1 LPEENGPMPD
11 MQRQLGRDG
20 SRQGAAPRK
29 LRHGSL
35 FTGIGG
41 FDLGLDWAGF
51 ETVWQVEIGD
61 FAVRVLQK
69 HWPDVK
75 RSDDITK
82 CGRHNLEPVDII
94 SGGFPCQQI
103 SFAGKREGIGTGE
116 NPTERSGL
124 WFEFRRIVGE
134 MRPRWVIIENVPG
147 LKNLGADEVL
157 SGMEALG
164 YACWPVVVGTDNLG
178 APHERK
184 RIWVLCRRNDDGAP
198 VQ

>member
-1 LPEENGPMPD
+1 MLDPQEQFELTASQQAPT
-11 MQRQLGRDG
+11 
-20 SRQGAAPRK
+20 AAK

-35 FTGIGG
+35 FSGVGG
-41 FDLGLDWAGF
+41 MDLGLEWAGF

-69 HWPDVK
+69 HWADVK
-75 RSDDITK
+75 RFGDITK

-103 SFAGKREGIGTGE
+103 SFAGNREGIGTGE

-134 MRPRWVIIENVPG
+134 MRPRWVIVENVPG

-164 YACWPVVVGTDNLG
+164 YACWPVVVGAGNLG
-178 APHERK
+178 APHERQ
-184 RIWVLCRRNDDGAP
+184 RIWVLCRRNDDVVP